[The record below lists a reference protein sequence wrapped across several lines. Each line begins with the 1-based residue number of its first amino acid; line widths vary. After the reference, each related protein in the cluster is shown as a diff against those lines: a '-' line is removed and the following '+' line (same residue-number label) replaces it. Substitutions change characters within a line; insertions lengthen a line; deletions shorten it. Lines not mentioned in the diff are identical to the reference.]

1 MKWQAFKKTY
11 LQQLNSI
18 YSISAVHKK
27 YAKKKKN
34 PFTVNQSLTGKHLK
48 GWVAVKKWE
57 GKQSENTEGCQ
68 ITQELN

>member
-1 MKWQAFKKTY
+1 MAGFQKKLSTADEQYLKVLSIRNIIEKNPAF
-11 LQQLNSI
+11 
-18 YSISAVHKK
+18 
-27 YAKKKKN
+27 

-48 GWVAVKKWE
+48 GRVDIKKWE